1 MDNQSLVMAQVIP
14 IVVLVIMIFTMIEAA
29 GASEYRTLPGMDKQQ
44 LMSARI
50 MQRSN
55 LVST

>member
-1 MDNQSLVMAQVIP
+1 MDHSALVMAQIIPMVI
-14 IVVLVIMIFTMIEAA
+14 LVILIFTMIEAA

-44 LMSARI
+44 LLSARI

-55 LVST
+55 LVC